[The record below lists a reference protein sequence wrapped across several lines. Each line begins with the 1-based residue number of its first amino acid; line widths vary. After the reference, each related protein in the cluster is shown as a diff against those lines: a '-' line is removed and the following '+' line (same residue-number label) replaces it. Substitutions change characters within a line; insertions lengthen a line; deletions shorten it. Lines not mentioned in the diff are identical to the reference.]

1 MLLEEPYRM
10 LAMPRVQIEK
20 KPLASA
26 VMSIASR
33 SGASPAGTISAQEC
47 EHLASLEQDIF
58 KPRGYVPWRPATPGT
73 KPPPPPGIC
82 YE

>member
-26 VMSIASR
+26 VISIASR
-33 SGASPAGTISAQEC
+33 SGASPAGTISAQE
-47 EHLASLEQDIF
+47 
-58 KPRGYVPWRPATPGT
+58 
-73 KPPPPPGIC
+73 
-82 YE
+82 